1 MKMDIQSAKLELV
14 KLILNLDNQQVID
27 KILHLLKSEQEDFWL
42 QLSDAEKEEIIT
54 GIKQLDAGERIAIED
69 FLDRVS

>member
-1 MKMDIQSAKLELV
+1 MDIQSAKLELV
-14 KLILNLDNQQVID
+14 KLILNLDNQQVIN

-42 QLSDAEKEEIIT
+42 QLSDAEKEEIKT
-54 GIKQLDAGERIAIED
+54 GIKQLDAGERITIED

>member
-1 MKMDIQSAKLELV
+1 MDIQSAKLELV
-14 KLILNLDNQQVID
+14 KLILNLDNQQVIN

-42 QLSDAEKEEIIT
+42 QLSDDEREEIKT
-54 GIKQLDAGERIAIED
+54 GIKQLDAGERITIED

>member
-1 MKMDIQSAKLELV
+1 MDIQSAKLELV
-14 KLILNLDNQQVID
+14 KLILNLDNQQVIY

-42 QLSDAEKEEIIT
+42 QLSDDEKEEIKT

>member
-1 MKMDIQSAKLELV
+1 MDIQSAKLELV

-42 QLSDAEKEEIIT
+42 QLSDAEKEEIKT
-54 GIKQLDAGERIAIED
+54 GIKQLDTGERIAIED